1 MAPRSFFV
9 DLGWLV
15 VLIVTVA
22 VPLTLDAAGRL
33 TYFASLTFWAIPL
46 VYLWPVFRRL
56 TSTGHERRRRALRW
70 SAGAIAGLGVVLD
83 LLFGHLTFRFPGC
96 GTPDSP
102 YVGCVPGVGGP
113 VPIEELLFYVMGPIV
128 MVLVYACCDER
139 WLARYHSGADR
150 IEHALIRV
158 SPRLVLA
165 SVAAA
170 ALALIA
176 WRVNGTFPTYFV
188 FLSAVAILPALFLY
202 RAVGHLTNWPAV
214 AVTTLYVL
222 VTSVIWEVTLAI
234 PRAWWGYEP
243 SGMLGLTISA
253 WSRGEAIFPVEAAI
267 VWLCAPLSCVL
278 IYELANAFVH
288 HTAPT
293 SALALFGDHGRERDG
308 PRPST

>member
-1 MAPRSFFV
+1 MTPRSFLV
-9 DLGWLV
+9 DLGWLA

-22 VPLTLDAAGRL
+22 VPLALDASGRL
-33 TYFASLTFWAIPL
+33 TYFASLAFWAIPL
-46 VYLWPVFRRL
+46 LYLWPVFRRL
-56 TSTGHERRRRALRW
+56 TAAGHERRRRALLW

-83 LLFGHLTFRFPGC
+83 LLFGHLTFRFAGC
-96 GTPDSP
+96 GAPDSQ

-113 VPIEELLFYVMGPIV
+113 VPVEELLFYVMGPIV
-128 MVLVYACCDER
+128 MVLVYACSDER
-139 WLARYHSGADR
+139 WLARYHSDADR
-150 IEHALIRV
+150 IDHALIRV
-158 SPRLVLA
+158 SPRLVF
-165 SVAAA
+165 AAA
-170 ALALIA
+170 AAAVVALVA

-188 FLSAVAILPALFLY
+188 FLSAAAILPALFLY

-243 SGMLGLTISA
+243 SGMLGLTIPA

-278 IYELANAFVH
+278 IYEFANALVH
-288 HTAPT
+288 HAAPT
-293 SALALFGDHGRERDG
+293 TASALFGGSGRKRRG
-308 PRPST
+308 